1 MSKELTEQ
9 WRNGTLEGGWY
20 FLEFENGSILPVYY
34 CGFNREF
41 EFRWDWKISKVLAPV
56 PDYTEWKQTEEQ
68 VQNLQ
73 RMVEQECSKRCELES
88 QLSRISE
95 QLKEANDV
103 LKQIADTRN
112 FQYGHKFAQSY
123 IKRYGMK

>member
-9 WRNGTLEGGWY
+9 WRNGKLPQGYYYFKTSEGVVIGY
-20 FLEFENGSILPVYY
+20 IRTALKYPYGGYRCAIDDV
-34 CGFNREF
+34 REALS
-41 EFRWDWKISKVLAPV
+41 EV

-73 RMVEQECSKRCELES
+73 RMVEQECSKRCELE
-88 QLSRISE
+88 E

-123 IKRYGMK
+123 IKKWGVK